1 MTEVTL
7 GNLPHKVAHSIVKV
21 LVTVTLQPTIE
32 ILDCLSSI
40 ARIKKP
46 VKPCRYWGGVW
57 GGWPCLRK
65 VGNALDPGFRAR
77 ASAQYLPR
85 NTQNL
90 FWLIHE
96 LSTLGIGNSRDKK

>member
-40 ARIKKP
+40 ARIKNP
-46 VKPCRYWGGVW
+46 VKPKEATTTG
-57 GGWPCLRK
+57 
-65 VGNALDPGFRAR
+65 
-77 ASAQYLPR
+77 
-85 NTQNL
+85 
-90 FWLIHE
+90 
-96 LSTLGIGNSRDKK
+96 